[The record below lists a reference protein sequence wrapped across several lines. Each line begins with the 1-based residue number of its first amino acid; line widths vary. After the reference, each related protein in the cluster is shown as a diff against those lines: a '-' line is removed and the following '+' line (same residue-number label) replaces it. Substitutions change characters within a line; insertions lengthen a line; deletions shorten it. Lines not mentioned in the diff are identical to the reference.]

1 MGESQLSSG
10 LSSEE
15 ATRRVVSGM
24 RPTGR
29 MHLGHLHGC
38 LYNWRELQLE
48 YECFFFVADWH
59 ALTTHYERSGNIQRD
74 TFEMIVDWLAVGLN
88 PAQCTL
94 FVQSRVPEHA
104 ELALLLSM
112 VSPVGWLERVPTYKQ
127 LREELT
133 DFELATHG
141 FLGYPV
147 LQAADILMYRG
158 GKVPVG
164 QDQAAHVE
172 LTRQI
177 CRRFNHIFGLE
188 EDFEAH
194 ALAALEKMDRRAAK
208 RYQSLRSDYQERGIA
223 DSLADARA
231 LLIEQGGLSV
241 GDRERLEGYIEGTGR
256 IILPEPQVL
265 LTDSASLPG
274 LDGRKMSKSY
284 GNTILLGESETE
296 IERKIRTMKTD
307 PARVR
312 RTDAGD
318 PDKCPVFDLHRVYSD
333 ESCRSWAAE
342 GCRSASIG
350 CIDCKKP
357 LIDSVRE
364 EQAPIREAAESYRA
378 NPDFVETVLREGSER
393 AREEAKD
400 TLEDVR
406 SAIGLSKG

>member
-1 MGESQLSSG
+1 LSSG

-48 YECFFFVADWH
+48 YECYFFVADWH
-59 ALTTHYERSGNIQRD
+59 ALTTHYERSGSIQRD
-74 TFEMIVDWLAVGLN
+74 TFEMIVDWLSVGLN

-104 ELALLLSM
+104 ELALLLGM
-112 VSPVGWLERVPTYKQ
+112 VTPVSWLERVPTYKQ

-164 QDQAAHVE
+164 QDQAAHIE

-177 CRRFNHIFGLE
+177 CRRFNHIYGRE
-188 EDFEAH
+188 ADFEAH
-194 ALAALEKMDRRAAK
+194 ALAALKNMDRRAAK
-208 RYQSLRSDYQERGIA
+208 RYQTLRSDYQERGVPE
-223 DSLADARA
+223 SLQDARA

-265 LTDSASLPG
+265 LTESASLPG

-284 GNTILLGESETE
+284 GNTILLGEAEDE
-296 IERKIRTMKTD
+296 IERKVRTMKTD

-333 ESCRSWAAE
+333 EACRNWAAD
-342 GCRSASIG
+342 GCRTAAIG

-378 NPDFVETVLREGSER
+378 NPDFVESVLREGSER

-406 SAIGLSKG
+406 SAIGLVNR

>member
-1 MGESQLSSG
+1 M
-10 LSSEE
+10 SSEE
-15 ATRRVVSGM
+15 STRRVVSGM

-38 LYNWRELQLE
+38 LFNWRELQLE
-48 YECFFFVADWH
+48 YECYFFVADWH

-74 TFEMIVDWLAVGLN
+74 TFDMIVDWLAVGLN

-104 ELALLLSM
+104 ELAVLLGM
-112 VSPVGWLERVPTYKQ
+112 VTPVSWLERVPTYKQ

-177 CRRFNHIFGLE
+177 CRRFNHIYGRE
-188 EDFEAH
+188 EGFEAH
-194 ALAALEKMDRRAAK
+194 ALAALKKMDRRAAK
-208 RYQSLRSDYQERGIA
+208 RYQDLMSDYQERGIA
-223 DSLADARA
+223 ESLQDARA

-265 LTDSASLPG
+265 LTESASLPG

-284 GNTILLGESETE
+284 GNTILLGEAEDE
-296 IERKIRTMKTD
+296 IERKVRTMKTD

-318 PDKCPVFDLHRVYSD
+318 PNKCPVFDLHRVYSD
-333 ESCRSWAAE
+333 EACRNWAAE
-342 GCRSASIG
+342 GCRTAAIG

-357 LIDSVRE
+357 LIDSVRQ

-378 NPDFVETVLREGSER
+378 NPDFVESVLREGSER

-406 SAIGLSKG
+406 SAIGLVGR

>member
-1 MGESQLSSG
+1 MNSG

-24 RPTGR
+24 RPTGP

-59 ALTTHYERSGNIQRD
+59 ALTTHYEQSDNIQRD
-74 TFEMIVDWLAVGLN
+74 TFEMIVDWLSVGLS
-88 PAQCTL
+88 PSQCTI

-104 ELALLLSM
+104 ELALLLGM
-112 VSPVGWLERVPTYKQ
+112 VTPVSWLERVPTYKQ

-177 CRRFNHIFGLE
+177 GRRFNYLYGRE
-188 EDFEAH
+188 PDFEAH
-194 ALAALEKMDRRAAK
+194 AIAAMGKMDKRAAR
-208 RYQSLRSDYQERGIA
+208 RYAQLRDDYQERGNVE
-223 DSLADARA
+223 SMQNARA
-231 LLIEQGGLSV
+231 LLAEQSGLSV
-241 GDRERLEGYIEGTGR
+241 GDRERLEGYIEGGGR

-265 LTDSASLPG
+265 LTESASLPG

-284 GNTILLGESETE
+284 GNTILLGEAPEE
-296 IERKIRTMKTD
+296 IERKVRTMKTD
-307 PARVR
+307 PARQR
-312 RTDAGD
+312 RTDPGD
-318 PDKCPVFDLHRVYSD
+318 PDKCPVFELHEVYSD
-333 ESCRSWAAE
+333 DACRAWAAE

-357 LIDSVRE
+357 LIDSIRV
-364 EQAPIREAAESYRA
+364 EQAPFRDAAQTYRKD
-378 NPDFVETVLREGSER
+378 PDFVESVLHEGSER
-393 AREEAKD
+393 AREVARD

-406 SAIGLSKG
+406 AAIGLSNR

>member
-1 MGESQLSSG
+1 M
-10 LSSEE
+10 
-15 ATRRVVSGM
+15 RRVVSGM

-38 LYNWRELQLE
+38 LNNWRELQLE
-48 YECFFFVADWH
+48 YECFYFVADWH
-59 ALTTHYERSGNIQRD
+59 ALTTHYEQAGDIQRD

-88 PAQCTL
+88 PSQCTI
-94 FVQSRVPEHA
+94 FVQSKVPEHA
-104 ELALLLSM
+104 ELALLLAM
-112 VSPVGWLERVPTYKQ
+112 VTPVSWLERVPTYKQ

-133 DFELATHG
+133 DFDLATHG

-158 GKVPVG
+158 GRVPVG

-177 CRRFNHIFGLE
+177 GRRFNHIYGREL
-188 EDFEAH
+188 DFEDH
-194 ALAALEKMDRRAAK
+194 ASSALDRMDRRAAK
-208 RYQSLRSDYQERGIA
+208 RYRQFRTAYQERGDTEA
-223 DSLADARA
+223 LQNARA
-231 LLIEQGGLSV
+231 LLAEQNGLSV

-265 LTDSASLPG
+265 LTESASLPG

-284 GNTILLGESETE
+284 GNTILLGEAPME
-296 IERKIRTMKTD
+296 IERKVRTMKTD
-307 PARVR
+307 PARQR
-312 RTDAGD
+312 RKDPGD

-333 ESCRSWAAE
+333 AACRTWAAE

-357 LIDSVRE
+357 LIDSINE
-364 EQAPIREAAESYRA
+364 EQTPIREAAEGYRS
-378 NPDFVETVLREGSER
+378 NPDFVESLLHEGSER
-393 AREEAKD
+393 AREEARD

-406 SAIGLSKG
+406 AAIGLPSR

>member
-1 MGESQLSSG
+1 M
-10 LSSEE
+10 
-15 ATRRVVSGM
+15 VSGM

-59 ALTTHYERSGNIQRD
+59 ALTTHYEHAANIQRD

-88 PAQCTL
+88 PSQCTI

-112 VSPVGWLERVPTYKQ
+112 VTPVSWLERVPTYKQ

-172 LTRQI
+172 ITRQI
-177 CRRFNHIFGLE
+177 GRRFNHIYGRE
-188 EDFEAH
+188 PDFEAH
-194 ALAALEKMDRRAAK
+194 ALSALEKMDRRASK
-208 RYQSLRSDYQERGIA
+208 RYKEFRRDYQERGNQE
-223 DSLADARA
+223 SLQNARA
-231 LLIEQGGLSV
+231 LLAEQSGLSV
-241 GDRERLEGYIEGTGR
+241 GDRERLEGYIEGVGR

-265 LTDSASLPG
+265 LTESASLPG

-284 GNTILLGESETE
+284 ANTILLGEEPAE
-296 IERKIRTMKTD
+296 IERKIRSMKTD
-307 PARVR
+307 PARKR
-312 RTDAGD
+312 RQDPGD
-318 PDKCPVFDLHRVYSD
+318 PDKCPVFDLHSVYSD
-333 ESCRSWAAE
+333 DACRAWAAE
-342 GCRSASIG
+342 GCRTASIG

-357 LIDSVRE
+357 LIETIGE
-364 EQAPIREAAESYRA
+364 EQAPIREAAESYRN
-378 NPDFVETVLREGSER
+378 NPDFVESVLHEGSER
-393 AREEAKD
+393 AREEAKS

-406 SAIGLSKG
+406 SAIGPSVR

>member
-112 VSPVGWLERVPTYKQ
+112 VSPVAWLERVPTYKQ

>member
-333 ESCRSWAAE
+333 EPCRSWAAE

>member
-1 MGESQLSSG
+1 MSSG
-10 LSSEE
+10 LGSEE

-38 LYNWRELQLE
+38 LYNWRNLQLE
-48 YECFFFVADWH
+48 FECFFFVADWH
-59 ALTTHYERSGNIQRD
+59 ALTTHYEHAGNVQRD
-74 TFEMIVDWLAVGLN
+74 TFEMVVDWLSVGLN
-88 PAQCTL
+88 PSQCTL

-112 VSPVGWLERVPTYKQ
+112 VTPVSWLERVPTYKQ

-158 GKVPVG
+158 GNVPVG

-172 LTRQI
+172 ITRQI
-177 CRRFNHIFGLE
+177 GRRFNHIYGRE
-188 EDFEAH
+188 PDFESH
-194 ALAALEKMDRRAAK
+194 ALAALDKMDRRAAR
-208 RYQSLRSDYQERGIA
+208 RYKEFRNDYQERGNQE
-223 DSLADARA
+223 SLQNARA
-231 LLIEQGGLSV
+231 LLAEQNDLSV

-265 LTDSASLPG
+265 LTDSSSLPG

-284 GNTILLGESETE
+284 GNAILLGEEPAE

-307 PARVR
+307 PARQR
-312 RTDAGD
+312 RHDPGD
-318 PDKCPVFDLHRVYSD
+318 PDKCPVFELHQVYSD
-333 ESCRSWAAE
+333 EACRNWAAE
-342 GCRSASIG
+342 GCRTASIG

-357 LIDSVRE
+357 LIERISE
-364 EQAPIREAAESYRA
+364 EQAPIRETAREYRE
-378 NPDFVETVLREGSER
+378 NPDFVESVLREGSER
-393 AREEAKD
+393 AREEARD

-406 SAIGLSKG
+406 AAIGFVRN